1 MQIIIEGYQY
11 PAGSVDK
18 VLWEGAFQTVDGK
31 VSIGYVGYYWNDRLK
46 DSVFVLPKVFL
57 EPDANKQD
65 LVFGKYKPEDVID
78 VANKKFT
85 KAERDFIYGFA
96 VWIYRTLSV
105 FKAAN
110 PKSDIILHE
119 YVSQMGRGRR
129 RLCNTFLD
137 IVLSLIDFQ
146 KRNRD
151 FIVFVT
157 KLKHSGYNKI
167 NWTKTVSKKQAVF
180 VAGKTP
186 VYASVVNRKKEID
199 QEEELLC
206 IFHSILKYIK
216 DEYGFPILSDL
227 NYELIPAA
235 KFRRYLS
242 GFGKTR
248 LMQIKYKYF
257 SDKMLALWELCYT
270 FFDQSHR
277 ISISTSRK
285 EYLLAKNFNI
295 VFEAMIDELI
305 GDKRKDL
312 PDGLKDQD
320 DGKIVDHMYS
330 YRGLTNN
337 EEQDRNVYY
346 IGDSKYYKM
355 GNRVGTES
363 VAKQFTYA
371 RNVIQWNLNIFLDDD
386 SKDAKYR
393 EKFPKLRD
401 DVTEGYNIVPNF
413 FISAGVNKDLKYNE
427 GNIER
432 REGSELVSRQFENR
446 LFDRDTLIIAHYDI
460 NFLFIV
466 SLYARANASAKLAW
480 KEKMRRRFRKDIQAM
495 LQKKFKF
502 YAMTPLA
509 NTDPDAFFREHFQQ
523 LLGKVFAPYSDAN
536 EKTTFYSL
544 ALLDTTPKTSDSEKE
559 VAFKKTM
566 AAENNAVLECVGE
579 AFEIAECPLG
589 VDPSMKVAAH
599 AAAPYAEIP
608 KPMLTRHHVGN
619 YLTDYFLFGCIKN
632 DGGIHRD
639 WVFKLRSKHKRSAIY
654 NVRYDDRPG
663 SVKGGGGKIRTPK
676 FVVMYEEADDKSFRV
691 FRVHHALV
699 VRKER
704 MERMEYPHPNGD
716 YFCYFLEEEVSL
728 GNLDVHKIRKM
739 YKHLRDPEHP
749 FAPLYLTGNQVMAGN
764 D

>member
-11 PAGSVDK
+11 PAESVDK

-57 EPDANKQD
+57 EPDANRQD

-78 VANKKFT
+78 VDNEKFT
-85 KAERDFIYGFA
+85 KDERDFIYGFA
-96 VWIYRTLSV
+96 VWIYRTLSI
-105 FKAAN
+105 FKAEN
-110 PKSDIILHE
+110 PQSDVILHE
-119 YVSQMGRGRR
+119 YVSQMGRGRK

-157 KLKHSGYNKI
+157 KLKHSGYNRI

-180 VAGKTP
+180 ADGKTP
-186 VYASVVNRKKEID
+186 IYASVVNRKKEID
-199 QEEELLC
+199 QEEELFC
-206 IFHSILKYIK
+206 IFYSILRYIK
-216 DEYGFPILSDL
+216 DEYGFPILSEL

-235 KFRRYLS
+235 KFKRYLA
-242 GFGKTR
+242 GYGKTR
-248 LMQIKYKYF
+248 LLQIKYKYF

-277 ISISTSRK
+277 ISISTARK

-312 PDGLKDQD
+312 PDGLKDQE

-337 EEQDRNVYY
+337 DEQDRNVYY

-355 GNRVGTES
+355 GSRIGTES

-371 RNVIQWNLNIFLDDD
+371 RNVIQWNLNIFLDDN

-466 SLYARANASAKLAW
+466 SLYARANASVKLAW
-480 KEKMRRRFRKDIQAM
+480 KEKMRRRFRKDIQEM
-495 LQKKFKF
+495 LQQKFKF
-502 YAMTPLA
+502 YAMTPNA
-509 NTDPDAFFREHFQQ
+509 DVDAERYIKDNFRL
-523 LLGKVFAPYSDAN
+523 LLGKVFAPYSDSH
-536 EKTTFYSL
+536 EESTYYSL
-544 ALLDTTPKTSDSEKE
+544 ALIDTDAMPKNKRRDA
-559 VAFKKTM
+559 VI
-566 AAENNAVLECVGE
+566 AENEAVIECLQD
-579 AFEIAECPLG
+579 AFLIKECPLG
-589 VDPSMKVAAH
+589 EDPSKVVKGV
-599 AAAPYAEIP
+599 PPVKTPVVAESL
-608 KPMLTRHHVGN
+608 LTRHYLENYVDKYVLVGCVPDQAHWDWIFSRKGK
-619 YLTDYFLFGCIKN
+619 YK
-632 DGGIHRD
+632 RD
-639 WVFKLRSKHKRSAIY
+639 DIY
-654 NVRYDDRPG
+654 NVRLGDRPG
-663 SVKGGGGKIRTPK
+663 AVKKSNVKVRAPK
-676 FVVMYEEADDKSFRV
+676 FVVMYDKDNPS
-691 FRVHHALV
+691 
-699 VRKER
+699 
-704 MERMEYPHPNGD
+704 
-716 YFCYFLEEEVSL
+716 
-728 GNLDVHKIRKM
+728 M
-739 YKHLRDPEHP
+739 YKVYRVRNHAVITP
-749 FAPLYLTGNQVMAGN
+749 AIQ
-764 D
+764 

>member
-78 VANKKFT
+78 VSNKKFT
-85 KAERDFIYGFA
+85 KGERDFIYGFA

-119 YVSQMGRGRR
+119 YVSQMGRGRK

-157 KLKHSGYNKI
+157 KLRHSGYNRI

-180 VAGKTP
+180 VDGKTP
-186 VYASVVNRKKEID
+186 IYASVVNRKKEID
-199 QEEELLC
+199 REEELLC
-206 IFHSILKYIK
+206 IFYSILRYIK
-216 DEYGFPILSDL
+216 DEYGFPILSEL

-235 KFRRYLS
+235 KFKRYLA
-242 GFGKTR
+242 GYGKTR
-248 LMQIKYKYF
+248 LLQIKYKYF

-277 ISISTSRK
+277 ISISTVRK
-285 EYLLAKNFNI
+285 EYLLVKNFNI

-312 PDGLKDQD
+312 PDGLKDQE

-337 EEQDRNVYY
+337 DEQDRNVYY

-371 RNVIQWNLNIFLDDD
+371 RNVIQWNLNIFLDD
-386 SKDAKYR
+386 
-393 EKFPKLRD
+393 
-401 DVTEGYNIVPNF
+401 N
-413 FISAGVNKDLKYNE
+413 
-427 GNIER
+427 
-432 REGSELVSRQFENR
+432 
-446 LFDRDTLIIAHYDI
+446 
-460 NFLFIV
+460 
-466 SLYARANASAKLAW
+466 
-480 KEKMRRRFRKDIQAM
+480 
-495 LQKKFKF
+495 
-502 YAMTPLA
+502 
-509 NTDPDAFFREHFQQ
+509 
-523 LLGKVFAPYSDAN
+523 
-536 EKTTFYSL
+536 
-544 ALLDTTPKTSDSEKE
+544 
-559 VAFKKTM
+559 
-566 AAENNAVLECVGE
+566 
-579 AFEIAECPLG
+579 
-589 VDPSMKVAAH
+589 
-599 AAAPYAEIP
+599 
-608 KPMLTRHHVGN
+608 
-619 YLTDYFLFGCIKN
+619 
-632 DGGIHRD
+632 
-639 WVFKLRSKHKRSAIY
+639 
-654 NVRYDDRPG
+654 
-663 SVKGGGGKIRTPK
+663 
-676 FVVMYEEADDKSFRV
+676 
-691 FRVHHALV
+691 
-699 VRKER
+699 
-704 MERMEYPHPNGD
+704 
-716 YFCYFLEEEVSL
+716 
-728 GNLDVHKIRKM
+728 
-739 YKHLRDPEHP
+739 
-749 FAPLYLTGNQVMAGN
+749 
-764 D
+764 

>member
-31 VSIGYVGYYWNDRLK
+31 ISIGYVGYYWNDRLK

-78 VANKKFT
+78 VSNKEFT
-85 KAERDFIYGFA
+85 KGERDFIYGFA

-110 PKSDIILHE
+110 PTSDIILHE
-119 YVSQMGRGRR
+119 YVSQMGRGRK

-151 FIVFVT
+151 FIVFIT

-167 NWTKTVSKKQAVF
+167 NWTKTVSRKQAVF
-180 VAGKTP
+180 VDGKTP
-186 VYASVVNRKKEID
+186 VYASVVNRKKEMD
-199 QEEELLC
+199 REEELLC

-216 DEYGFPILSDL
+216 DEYGFPILSEL

-235 KFRRYLS
+235 KFKRYLA
-242 GFGKTR
+242 GYGKTR
-248 LMQIKYKYF
+248 LLQIKYKYF

-277 ISISTSRK
+277 ISISTARK

-312 PDGLKDQD
+312 PDGLKDQE

-337 EEQDRNVYY
+337 DEQDRNVYY

-355 GNRVGTES
+355 GNRIGTES

-371 RNVIQWNLNIFLDDD
+371 RNIIQWNLNIFLDDN

-393 EKFPKLRD
+393 KKFPKLRD

-466 SLYARANASAKLAW
+466 SLYARANASVKLAW
-480 KEKMRRRFRKDIQAM
+480 KEKMRRRFRKDIQEM
-495 LQKKFKF
+495 LQQKFKF
-502 YAMTPLA
+502 YAMTP
-509 NTDPDAFFREHFQQ
+509 NEDVDAERYIKDNFRL
-523 LLGKVFAPYSDAN
+523 LLGKVFAPYGDSH
-536 EKTTFYSL
+536 EESTYYSL
-544 ALLDTTPKTSDSEKE
+544 ALINPDVMPTKT
-559 VAFKKTM
+559 
-566 AAENNAVLECVGE
+566 AADIKRRNAVVEENEAVIECLQD
-579 AFEIAECPLG
+579 AFLIKDCPLG
-589 VDPSMKVAAH
+589 EDPSKVVKGVPPVK
-599 AAAPYAEIP
+599 APVVP
-608 KPMLTRHHVGN
+608 GNLLTRHYLENYVDRYVLVGCVPDQAHWDWIFSRKGK
-619 YLTDYFLFGCIKN
+619 YK
-632 DGGIHRD
+632 RD
-639 WVFKLRSKHKRSAIY
+639 DIY
-654 NVRYDDRPG
+654 NVRLGDRPG
-663 SVKGGGGKIRTPK
+663 AVKKSNVKVRSPK
-676 FVVMYEEADDKSFRV
+676 FVVMYDKDNPSTYKVYRV
-691 FRVHHALV
+691 RNLAVITKD
-699 VRKER
+699 RITQSG
-704 MERMEYPHPNGD
+704 YPNPKGD
-716 YFCYFLEEEVSL
+716 YFCYILDEPVSL
-728 GNLDVHKIRKM
+728 GVIDLPRLLSENTFDPKHP
-739 YKHLRDPEHP
+739 YKPI
-749 FAPLYLTGNQVMAGN
+749 YLTAQKVKEYVS
-764 D
+764 

>member
-78 VANKKFT
+78 VANQKFT
-85 KAERDFIYGFA
+85 RVERDFVYGFA

-110 PKSDIILHE
+110 PTSDIILHE
-119 YVSQMGRGRR
+119 YVSQMGQGRK

-151 FIVFVT
+151 FFVFVT
-157 KLKHSGYNKI
+157 KLKHSGYNRI

-180 VAGKTP
+180 VDGTTP
-186 VYASVVNRKKEID
+186 IYASVVNRKKEID
-199 QEEELLC
+199 QEEELFC
-206 IFHSILKYIK
+206 IFYSILRYIK
-216 DEYGFPILSDL
+216 DEYGFPILSEL
-227 NYELIPAA
+227 NYELIPSA
-235 KFRRYLS
+235 KFKRYLA
-242 GFGKTR
+242 GYGKTR

-277 ISISTSRK
+277 ISISTARK

-312 PDGLKDQD
+312 PDGLKDQE

-337 EEQDRNVYY
+337 DEQDRNVYY

-386 SKDAKYR
+386 VKDAKYC

-427 GNIER
+427 GSIAR

-460 NFLFIV
+460 NFL
-466 SLYARANASAKLAW
+466 YW
-480 KEKMRRRFRKDIQAM
+480 
-495 LQKKFKF
+495 
-502 YAMTPLA
+502 
-509 NTDPDAFFREHFQQ
+509 
-523 LLGKVFAPYSDAN
+523 
-536 EKTTFYSL
+536 
-544 ALLDTTPKTSDSEKE
+544 
-559 VAFKKTM
+559 VA
-566 AAENNAVLECVGE
+566 
-579 AFEIAECPLG
+579 
-589 VDPSMKVAAH
+589 D
-599 AAAPYAEIP
+599 
-608 KPMLTRHHVGN
+608 
-619 YLTDYFLFGCIKN
+619 
-632 DGGIHRD
+632 
-639 WVFKLRSKHKRSAIY
+639 
-654 NVRYDDRPG
+654 
-663 SVKGGGGKIRTPK
+663 
-676 FVVMYEEADDKSFRV
+676 
-691 FRVHHALV
+691 
-699 VRKER
+699 
-704 MERMEYPHPNGD
+704 
-716 YFCYFLEEEVSL
+716 
-728 GNLDVHKIRKM
+728 
-739 YKHLRDPEHP
+739 
-749 FAPLYLTGNQVMAGN
+749 
-764 D
+764 

>member
-78 VANKKFT
+78 VSNKKFT
-85 KAERDFIYGFA
+85 KGERDFIYGFA

-119 YVSQMGRGRR
+119 YVSQMGRGRK

-157 KLKHSGYNKI
+157 KLKHSGYNRI

-180 VAGKTP
+180 LDGKTP
-186 VYASVVNRKKEID
+186 IYASVVNRKKEID
-199 QEEELLC
+199 QEEELFC
-206 IFHSILKYIK
+206 IFYSILRYIK
-216 DEYGFPILSDL
+216 DEYGFPILSEL

-235 KFRRYLS
+235 KFKRYLA
-242 GFGKTR
+242 GYGKTR
-248 LMQIKYKYF
+248 LLQIKYRYF

-270 FFDQSHR
+270 FFDQSNR
-277 ISISTSRK
+277 ISISTARK

-312 PDGLKDQD
+312 PEGLKDQE

-337 EEQDRNVYY
+337 DEQGRNVYY

-371 RNVIQWNLNIFLDDD
+371 RNVIQWNLNIFLNDD

-401 DVTEGYNIVPNF
+401 DVTEGYNVVPNF

-427 GNIER
+427 GSIER
-432 REGSELVSRQFENR
+432 REGSELISRQFENR

-466 SLYARANASAKLAW
+466 SLYARANASVKLAW
-480 KEKMRRRFRKDIQAM
+480 KEKMRKRFRKDIQEM

-502 YAMTPLA
+502 YAMTPNA
-509 NTDPDAFFREHFQQ
+509 DVDAERYIKDNFRL
-523 LLGKVFAPYSDAN
+523 LLGKVFAPYSDSH
-536 EKTTFYSL
+536 EESTYYSL
-544 ALLDTTPKTSDSEKE
+544 ALTNPDAMPAKTATDIKRRDA
-559 VAFKKTM
+559 VI
-566 AAENNAVLECVGE
+566 AENESVFECLQD
-579 AFEIAECPLG
+579 AFVIKDCPLG
-589 VDPSMKVAAH
+589 MDPSKVVKGVLPVK
-599 AAAPYAEIP
+599 APVVAESL
-608 KPMLTRHHVGN
+608 LTRHYLENYVDKYVLVGCVPDQAHWDWIFSRKGK
-619 YLTDYFLFGCIKN
+619 YK
-632 DGGIHRD
+632 RD
-639 WVFKLRSKHKRSAIY
+639 DIY
-654 NVRYDDRPG
+654 NVRLGDRPG
-663 SVKGGGGKIRTPK
+663 AVKKSNVKVRSPK
-676 FVVMYEEADDKSFRV
+676 FVVMYDKDNPSTHKVYRV
-691 FRVHHALV
+691 RNHAV
-699 VRKER
+699 IKKER
-704 MERMEYPHPNGD
+704 IAQSGYPNPKGD
-716 YFCYFLEEEVSL
+716 YFCYILDEPVSL
-728 GNLDVHKIRKM
+728 GVIDLSKLLSENMVDPKHP
-739 YKHLRDPEHP
+739 YKPI
-749 FAPLYLTGNQVMAGN
+749 YLTAQKVKEYVS
-764 D
+764 

>member
-78 VANKKFT
+78 VANQKFT
-85 KAERDFIYGFA
+85 RVERDFVYGFA

-110 PKSDIILHE
+110 PTSDIILHE
-119 YVSQMGRGRR
+119 YVSQMGRGRK

-151 FIVFVT
+151 FFVFVT
-157 KLKHSGYNKI
+157 KLKHSGYNRI
-167 NWTKTVSKKQAVF
+167 NWIKTVSKKQAFF
-180 VAGKTP
+180 VDGTTP
-186 VYASVVNRKKEID
+186 IYASVVNRKKEID
-199 QEEELLC
+199 QEEELFC
-206 IFHSILKYIK
+206 IFYSILRYIK
-216 DEYGFPILSDL
+216 DEYGFPILSEL
-227 NYELIPAA
+227 NYELIPSA
-235 KFRRYLS
+235 KFKRYLA
-242 GFGKTR
+242 GYGKTR

-277 ISISTSRK
+277 ISISTARK

-312 PDGLKDQD
+312 PDGLKDQE

-337 EEQDRNVYY
+337 DEQDRNVYY

-386 SKDAKYR
+386 VKNAKYR

-427 GNIER
+427 GSIER

-466 SLYARANASAKLAW
+466 SLYARANASVKLAW
-480 KEKMRRRFRKDIQAM
+480 KEKMRRRFRKDIQEM
-495 LQKKFKF
+495 LQQKFKF
-502 YAMTPLA
+502 YAMTPNA
-509 NTDPDAFFREHFQQ
+509 DVGAERYIKDNFRL
-523 LLGKVFAPYSDAN
+523 LLGKVFAPYSDSH
-536 EKTTFYSL
+536 EESTYYSL
-544 ALLDTTPKTSDSEKE
+544 ALTNPDAMPAKTATDIKRRDA
-559 VAFKKTM
+559 VI
-566 AAENNAVLECVGE
+566 AENESVFECLQD
-579 AFEIAECPLG
+579 AFLIKDCPLG
-589 VDPSMKVAAH
+589 MDPSKVVKGV
-599 AAAPYAEIP
+599 PPVKTPVVAESL
-608 KPMLTRHHVGN
+608 LTRHYLENYVDKYVLVGCVPDKAHWDWIFSRKGK
-619 YLTDYFLFGCIKN
+619 YK
-632 DGGIHRD
+632 RD
-639 WVFKLRSKHKRSAIY
+639 DIY
-654 NVRYDDRPG
+654 NVRLGDRPG
-663 SVKGGGGKIRTPK
+663 AVKKSNVKVRSPK
-676 FVVMYEEADDKSFRV
+676 FVVMYDKDNPSTYKVYRV
-691 FRVHHALV
+691 RNLAVIT
-699 VRKER
+699 KER
-704 MERMEYPHPNGD
+704 IAQSGYPNPKGD
-716 YFCYFLEEEVSL
+716 YFCYILDEPVSL
-728 GNLDVHKIRKM
+728 GVIDLPKLLSENTLDPKHP
-739 YKHLRDPEHP
+739 YKPI
-749 FAPLYLTGNQVMAGN
+749 YLTAQKVK
-764 D
+764 DYVS

>member
-18 VLWEGAFQTVDGK
+18 ILWEGAFQTVDGK

-57 EPDANKQD
+57 ELDANKQD

-78 VANKKFT
+78 VANQKFT

-96 VWIYRTLSV
+96 VWIYRALSV

-110 PKSDIILHE
+110 PTSDIILHE
-119 YVSQMGRGRR
+119 YVSQMGRGRK

-146 KRNRD
+146 KHNRD

-157 KLKHSGYNKI
+157 KLKHSGYNRI

-180 VAGKTP
+180 ADGKTP
-186 VYASVVNRKKEID
+186 IYASVVNRKKEID
-199 QEEELLC
+199 QDEELFC
-206 IFHSILKYIK
+206 IFYSILRYIK
-216 DEYGFPILSDL
+216 NEYGFPILSEL

-235 KFRRYLS
+235 KFKRYLA
-242 GFGKTR
+242 GYGKTR
-248 LMQIKYKYF
+248 LLQIKYRYF

-277 ISISTSRK
+277 ISISTARK

-312 PDGLKDQD
+312 PDGLKDQE

-337 EEQDRNVYY
+337 DEQDRNVYY

-355 GNRVGTES
+355 GNRIGTES

-371 RNVIQWNLNIFLDDD
+371 RNVIQWNLNIFLDDN

-427 GNIER
+427 GIIER

-446 LFDRDTLIIAHYDI
+446 LFDRDTLIIAHYDV

-466 SLYARANASAKLAW
+466 SLYARANASVKLAW
-480 KEKMRRRFRKDIQAM
+480 KEKMRRRFRKDIQEM
-495 LQKKFKF
+495 LQQKFKF
-502 YAMTPLA
+502 YAMTPNA
-509 NTDPDAFFREHFQQ
+509 DVDAERYIKDNFRL
-523 LLGKVFAPYSDAN
+523 LLGKVFAPYSDSH
-536 EKTTFYSL
+536 EDSTYYSL
-544 ALLDTTPKTSDSEKE
+544 ALTNPDAMPTKTGTDIKRRDA
-559 VAFKKTM
+559 VI
-566 AAENNAVLECVGE
+566 AENEAVIECLQD
-579 AFEIAECPLG
+579 AFLIKDCPLG
-589 VDPSMKVAAH
+589 MDPSKVVKGVPPVK
-599 AAAPYAEIP
+599 APTVAESL
-608 KPMLTRHHVGN
+608 LTRHYLENYVDKYVLVGCVPDQAHWDWIFSRKGK
-619 YLTDYFLFGCIKN
+619 YK
-632 DGGIHRD
+632 RD
-639 WVFKLRSKHKRSAIY
+639 DIY
-654 NVRYDDRPG
+654 NVRLGDRPG
-663 SVKGGGGKIRTPK
+663 AVKKSNVKVRSPK
-676 FVVMYEEADDKSFRV
+676 FVVMYDKDNPSAYKVYRV
-691 FRVHHALV
+691 RNHAV
-699 VRKER
+699 IKKER
-704 MERMEYPHPNGD
+704 IAQSGYPNPKGD
-716 YFCYFLEEEVSL
+716 YFCYILDEPVSL
-728 GNLDVHKIRKM
+728 GVIDLPKLLSENTVDPKHP
-739 YKHLRDPEHP
+739 YKPI
-749 FAPLYLTGNQVMAGN
+749 YLPAQKVKEYVS
-764 D
+764 

>member
-18 VLWEGAFQTVDGK
+18 VLWKGAFQTVDGK

-57 EPDANKQD
+57 EPNANGED

-78 VANKKFT
+78 VGNQKFT
-85 KAERDFIYGFA
+85 KAERDFFYGFA
-96 VWIYRTLSV
+96 VWIYRALSV
-105 FKAAN
+105 FKANN
-110 PKSDIILHE
+110 PKSTIILHE
-119 YVSQMGRGRR
+119 YVSQMGRGKK

-151 FIVFVT
+151 FIVFIT

-180 VAGKTP
+180 SDGKTP
-186 VYASVVNRKKEID
+186 IYASVVNRKKEID
-199 QEEELLC
+199 REEELLC
-206 IFHSILKYIK
+206 IFYSILKYIK

-235 KFRRYLS
+235 KFKRYLS
-242 GFGKTR
+242 GYGKTR
-248 LMQIKYKYF
+248 LLQIKYKYF

-277 ISISTSRK
+277 ISISTARK

-305 GDKRKDL
+305 GDKRSDL
-312 PDGLKDQD
+312 PNGLKDQE

-337 EEQDRNVYY
+337 DEQDRNVYY

-355 GNRVGTES
+355 GNVIGADS

-386 SKDAKYR
+386 SKDARYR

-401 DVTEGYNIVPNF
+401 DVTEGYNIIPNF

-432 REGSELVSRQFENR
+432 RKEPELVSRQFENR

-466 SLYARANASAKLAW
+466 SLYARANASVKLAW
-480 KEKMRRRFRKDIQAM
+480 KEKMRKRFRKDIQEM

-502 YAMTPLA
+502 YAMTPNA
-509 NTDPDAFFREHFQQ
+509 DVDAERYIKDNFRL
-523 LLGKVFAPYSDAN
+523 LLGKVFTPYSDSH
-536 EKTTFYSL
+536 EESTYYSL
-544 ALLDTTPKTSDSEKE
+544 ALTNPDAMPTKTAADIKRRDAIVEE
-559 VAFKKTM
+559 NEAVIECLQDAFVIKD
-566 AAENNAVLECVGE
+566 
-579 AFEIAECPLG
+579 CPLG
-589 VDPSMKVAAH
+589 EDPSKVVEGVPPMKAPVVA
-599 AAAPYAEIP
+599 ENL
-608 KPMLTRHHVGN
+608 LTRHYLEN
-619 YLTDYFLFGCIKN
+619 YTDKYVLIGCVPDKVHWDWIFSRK
-632 DGGIHRD
+632 GKYKRD
-639 WVFKLRSKHKRSAIY
+639 DIY
-654 NVRYDDRPG
+654 NVRLGDRPG
-663 SVKGGGGKIRTPK
+663 AVKKTNVKVKSPK
-676 FVVMYEEADDKSFRV
+676 FVVMYDKENPSQYRV
-691 FRVHHALV
+691 YRVRNNAV
-699 VRKER
+699 ITKER
-704 MERMEYPHPNGD
+704 IAQSGYANPRGD
-716 YFCYFLEEEVSL
+716 YFCYILDEPVSL
-728 GNLDVHKIRKM
+728 GVIDLPKLLSENTLDPKHP
-739 YKHLRDPEHP
+739 YKPI
-749 FAPLYLTGNQVMAGN
+749 YLTAQKVKEYVS
-764 D
+764 